1 MQDTRKQREQTRDK
15 LIRHFEGNDL
25 NAYLDS
31 EGIPTIGTGATTYE
45 DDSPVSLGDSITEKR
60 SEKLLRYHLDRA
72 TDKLQD
78 IEGYQMLT
86 PNAQAAVDSFAF
98 NAGPNFIEQD
108 DKFGTINRAIRDGDV
123 QGVADALPLYDNNN
137 TPGLVRR
144 RQAERELALKPAM
157 DPVDSTLANDLT
169 RKYGTDAVL
178 NGNPVKWGG
187 KDYGW
192 QSPESFATIEP
203 PQPEPQFAGE
213 RPGITNLFGLLK

>member
-1 MQDTRKQREQTRDK
+1 MEYTLRKREQLRDDM
-15 LIRHFEGNDL
+15 IRHFEDNKL
-25 NAYLDS
+25 KAYEDS
-31 EGIPTIGTGATTYE
+31 EGIPTIVTGATSYE
-45 DDSPVSLGDSITEKR
+45 NDSPVRLGDSITQDR
-60 SEKLLRYHLDRA
+60 SEELLRYHLDRA
-72 TDKLQD
+72 TSKLRD
-78 IEGYQMLT
+78 VEGYQMLT

-108 DKFGTINRAIRDGDV
+108 DNFGTINRAIRAGDV
-123 QGVADALPLYDNNN
+123 QGVADALPLYDNGN

-144 RQAERELALKPAM
+144 RQAERKLALTPAM

-169 RKYGTDAVL
+169 RKYGTEAVL

-192 QSPESFATIEP
+192 QSPESFASIEP
-203 PQPEPQFAGE
+203 PKPAPQFASE